1 MRIKKKK
8 HLGFV
13 LNVFALA
20 TAEALLKLTRVILY
34 FENIISII
42 VYQMQN
48 SKSVKIL
55 VASAIRVN

>member
-8 HLGFV
+8 DLRFA

-20 TAEALLKLTRVILY
+20 TTKALLKVTKVILY

>member
-8 HLGFV
+8 DLGFA

-20 TAEALLKLTRVILY
+20 TTKALLKVTKVILY